1 MLLLCPDGQKPLV
14 VKAETFEPWD
24 LALDR
29 TDAPLEA
36 RKDPRRLI
44 ISYLP
49 QNASPGSP
57 RKPRVRPRYRDSS
70 RETEMLDVWEEV
82 QLDGGSFLFWAE

>member
-1 MLLLCPDGQKPLV
+1 MQSRVVVAGEHGHGLHRGDSEDFSSRSSRCFGPYRMLLLCPDGQKPLV

-49 QNASPGSP
+49 
-57 RKPRVRPRYRDSS
+57 
-70 RETEMLDVWEEV
+70 
-82 QLDGGSFLFWAE
+82 